1 MPGFRVGVLGWL
13 GGLDS
18 KEKPMYVESIL
29 RKKGRDVVT
38 VKPDDTVG
46 RVARVLYENGIGAAL
61 VRDAADDI
69 IGVISERDIIRGM
82 ARHQSHCTLKLAH
95 ELMTSPVIS
104 CGPHTTIDQ
113 IMAMMTNQR
122 IRHLPVMEDGELLGL
137 VSIGDVV
144 KQRISEI
151 ENESDALRRYIATG

>member
-1 MPGFRVGVLGWL
+1 
-13 GGLDS
+13 
-18 KEKPMYVESIL
+18 MYVETIL
-29 RKKGRDVVT
+29 RKKGRNVVT

-46 RVARVLYENGIGAAL
+46 RVVRVLYENGIGAAP
-61 VRDAADDI
+61 VCNAAGDL

-82 ARHQSHCTLKLAH
+82 ARHQGKCTSKPASD
-95 ELMTSPVIS
+95 LMTSPVIT
-104 CGPHTTIDQ
+104 CDPHTTVDTL
-113 IMAMMTNQR
+113 MEMMTNQR
-122 IRHLPVMEDGELLGL
+122 IRHLPVMEGGELLGV